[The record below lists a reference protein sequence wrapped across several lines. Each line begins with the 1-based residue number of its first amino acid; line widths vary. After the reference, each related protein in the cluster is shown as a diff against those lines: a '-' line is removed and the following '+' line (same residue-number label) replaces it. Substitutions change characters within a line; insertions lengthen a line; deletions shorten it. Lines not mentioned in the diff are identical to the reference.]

1 MVWKRLC
8 GCKAWQA
15 INRFS
20 ERLTVWVDT
29 HWQTVTYSVVPLKMS
44 WCVAI
49 TDRETVRQSLDIK
62 ADIWW
67 MTLLFGSFYFR
78 TTTVWVSVL
87 NLLLVYPAWSKWKYY
102 ASEADCRRVAVIWS
116 WLPHKHEVSLSQH
129 ARTHLSLSLSLS
141 LSAFALF
148 SERLNGAALSVK
160 TLICCFSN
168 FTCKY
173 CRNHSTAIVFILC
186 VAYLIFS
193 DNSSIIN
200 QDFWAD

>member
-87 NLLLVYPAWSKWKYY
+87 NLLLVYPAWSKWNIMHLKLT
-102 ASEADCRRVAVIWS
+102 AVVWQSSEADCPQAWG
-116 WLPHKHEVSLSQH
+116 LSFP
-129 ARTHLSLSLSLS
+129 ACTHTPLSPLSHSLSLRL
-141 LSAFALF
+141 LCSA
-148 SERLNGAALSVK
+148 SGWMERRFQLNTDML
-160 TLICCFSN
+160 L
-168 FTCKY
+168 
-173 CRNHSTAIVFILC
+173 L
-186 VAYLIFS
+186 
-193 DNSSIIN
+193 
-200 QDFWAD
+200 

>member
-49 TDRETVRQSLDIK
+49 TDRATVKQSLDIK

-67 MTLLFGSFYFR
+67 MTLLFGSFYFH

-102 ASEADCRRVAVIWS
+102 ASEADCHTSMR
-116 WLPHKHEVSLSQH
+116 SLFPS
-129 ARTHLSLSLSLS
+129 THTPLSLSLSLS
-141 LSAFALF
+141 LS
-148 SERLNGAALSVK
+148 
-160 TLICCFSN
+160 
-168 FTCKY
+168 
-173 CRNHSTAIVFILC
+173 LC
-186 VAYLIFS
+186 VCSVQQAAEWSGAFS
-193 DNSSIIN
+193 
-200 QDFWAD
+200 